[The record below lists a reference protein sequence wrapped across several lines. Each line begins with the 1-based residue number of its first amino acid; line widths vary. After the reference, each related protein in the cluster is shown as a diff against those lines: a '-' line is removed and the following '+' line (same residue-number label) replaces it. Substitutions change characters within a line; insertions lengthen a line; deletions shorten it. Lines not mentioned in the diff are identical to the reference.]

1 MKISSVQEM
10 RGLDKAA
17 VAEYGISEDLLME
30 NAGYASYM
38 AIQKE
43 VGIAGKRFAIF
54 CGVGNNGGDGFV
66 VARKIHSAGGG
77 AKIFI
82 LGDMEKFKGVARLNL
97 EIVKK
102 LPVEIEQFESTES
115 VRMAV
120 AHSDAVIDAIF
131 GTGLTRDVQGLYRDC
146 IGMINKSGKIV
157 FSLDIP
163 SGVNGD
169 TGGIMGTAVEADCTV
184 TFGLPK
190 IGNILYPGY
199 DLCGKLYVTHISFP
213 PALYDHD
220 TIKVETN
227 EPPGLPLRDSA
238 GHKGDFGEAL
248 FIAGASSYFGAPYFA
263 ALSFMKAGGGYARL
277 AAPRSMTPFI
287 ANKGSEIVFIPQEE
301 TEEGSIAYKNS
312 DALLGLSDKM
322 DVVILGPGISL
333 AEETRKLAQV
343 LAKRIEKPLIIDG
356 DGITALCEDLE
367 IIKGRR
373 GATILTPHMGE
384 MSRITGKG
392 IGEIENNKIAL
403 IQETAK
409 ELGAIIVLK
418 GAHSIIGYPD
428 GRVCINLSGNSGM
441 ATAGS
446 GDVLTG
452 TIAAMHGLGLSI
464 EDAARKGVFIH
475 GFSGDLAA
483 CEKGE
488 DGMTA
493 QDILD
498 YLPLAVK
505 RDREDP
511 RSVRDIYEIDCL

>member
-1 MKISSVQEM
+1 
-10 RGLDKAA
+10 
-17 VAEYGISEDLLME
+17 
-30 NAGYASYM
+30 
-38 AIQKE
+38 
-43 VGIAGKRFAIF
+43 
-54 CGVGNNGGDGFV
+54 
-66 VARKIHSAGGG
+66 
-77 AKIFI
+77 
-82 LGDMEKFKGVARLNL
+82 
-97 EIVKK
+97 
-102 LPVEIEQFESTES
+102 
-115 VRMAV
+115 
-120 AHSDAVIDAIF
+120 
-131 GTGLTRDVQGLYRDC
+131 
-146 IGMINKSGKIV
+146 MINKSGKIV

-163 SGVNGD
+163 SGVNAD

-190 IGNILYPGY
+190 IGNMLYPGY

-220 TIKVETN
+220 AIKVETN

-373 GATILTPHMGE
+373 EATILTPHMGE
-384 MSRITGKG
+384 MSRITGKTVE
-392 IGEIENNKIAL
+392 EIENTKIAI

-418 GAHSIIGYPD
+418 GAHSVIGYPD
-428 GRVCINLSGNSGM
+428 GRVFINLTGNSGM

-452 TIAAMHGLGLSI
+452 TIAAMYGLGLSI

>member
-17 VAEYGISEDLLME
+17 VAKYGISEELLME
-30 NAGYASYM
+30 NAGYASYL
-38 AIQKE
+38 AILKE

-66 VARKIHSAGGG
+66 VARKIHSAGGD

-82 LGDMEKFKGVARLNL
+82 LGEREKFKGVARLNL
-97 EIVKK
+97 DIVTK
-102 LPVEIEQFESTES
+102 LQIEIEQFESTES
-115 VRMAV
+115 VRVAV
-120 AHSDAVIDAIF
+120 AHSDVVIDAIF
-131 GTGLTRDVQGLYRDC
+131 GTGLTRDVEGLYRDC
-146 IGMINKSGKIV
+146 IEMINESGKIV

-169 TGGIMGTAVEADCTV
+169 TGGVMGTAVEADCTV

-190 IGNILYPGY
+190 IGNMLYPGY
-199 DLCGKLYVTHISFP
+199 DFCGELYVTHISFP
-213 PALYDHD
+213 PALCDSNA
-220 TIKVETN
+220 IKVETN
-227 EPPGLPLRDSA
+227 EPPELPPRDSA

-248 FIAGASSYFGAPYFA
+248 FIAGASSYFGAPYYA

-287 ANKGSEIVFIPQEE
+287 ANKGSEIVFIPQVE
-301 TEEGSIAYKNS
+301 TEEGSIADING
-312 DALLGLSDKM
+312 DALLELSDKM

-333 AEETRKLAQV
+333 AEETRNLAQEM
-343 LAKRIEKPLIIDG
+343 AKKIEKPLIIDG
-356 DGITALCEDLE
+356 DGITALCEDLD

-373 GATILTPHMGE
+373 STTILTPHMGE
-384 MSRITGKG
+384 MSRITKKS
-392 IGEIENNKIAL
+392 IKEIDTNKIAAV
-403 IQETAK
+403 QETAK

-452 TIAAMHGLGLSI
+452 TIAAMYGLGLSI
-464 EDAARKGVFIH
+464 EDAVRKGVFIH

-505 RDREDP
+505 KDREDP
-511 RSVRDIYEIDCL
+511 QSVRDIYEIDYL